1 MSGLDPGFITQADW
15 KSVSLL
21 IVPLWTIAGSA
32 LGLAGSMLLAHGM
45 IPSLAASR
53 DIPQRAAGRARPP
66 LYAAAAVF
74 LALGLYGVLI
84 MVDRLDV
91 ISTIFYRGAV

>member
-1 MSGLDPGFITQADW
+1 MSGLDPHIITQADW

-21 IVPLWTIAGSA
+21 LVPLWMIAGSA

-53 DIPQRAAGRARPP
+53 DIPPKAAGRARPP

-74 LALGLYGVLI
+74 LVLGLYGVLVL
-84 MVDRLDV
+84 VDRLGA

>member
-1 MSGLDPGFITQADW
+1 MSGLDPAFITQADW
-15 KSVSLL
+15 KSMSELL
-21 IVPLWTIAGSA
+21 APLWMIAGSA

-53 DIPQRAAGRARPP
+53 DLPPRTAGRARPP

-74 LALGLYGVLI
+74 LVLAVYGVLLL
-84 MVDRLDV
+84 VARLDA
-91 ISTIFYRGAV
+91 ITTIFYRGAV